1 MRINAHWPNMG
12 KKERTVPM
20 NISVPTTL
28 KRELKRHPETNW
40 SRVATKAFERQL
52 QAEKILAQF
61 AEPGLSDEEILRR
74 ALAVQHPRSV
84 IKKTA

>member
-1 MRINAHWPNMG
+1 MRIIAHCPNLG
-12 KKERTVPM
+12 KKDRTVPM
-20 NISVPTTL
+20 NISIPATL
-28 KRELKRHPETNW
+28 KRELKEHRETNW

-52 QAEKILAQF
+52 QAEKLLEQF

>member
-1 MRINAHWPNMG
+1 MRIDALWTGMS
-12 KKERTVPM
+12 KKERSVPM
-20 NISVPTTL
+20 NISIPVTL
-28 KRELKRHPETNW
+28 KRELKEHPETNW

-52 QAEKILAQF
+52 QAEKLLEQF
-61 AEPGLSDEEILRR
+61 AEPSLSDEEILRR

>member
-20 NISVPTTL
+20 NISIPATL
-28 KRELKRHPETNW
+28 KRELKEHRETNW

-52 QAEKILAQF
+52 QAEKLLAQF
-61 AEPGLSDEEILRR
+61 AEPGLSDEEKLRR
-74 ALAVQHPRSV
+74 ALAVQHPRSA

>member
-1 MRINAHWPNMG
+1 MI
-12 KKERTVPM
+12 PM
-20 NISVPTTL
+20 SISVPAAL
-28 KRELKRHPETNW
+28 KKELKKHPETNW

-52 QAEKILAQF
+52 QAEKLLERF